1 MKTMLIISFFFFVST
16 ALAQDTLSLKNAGS
30 KGEGIAFSE
39 SASSGGANPEDQHRG
54 LCSVIGTVI
63 DKSSREPIANAKVT
77 LLGTKLSAYTSS
89 DGQYT
94 IDSISEGIYQVKAE
108 ANGYDPQ
115 IMNNVGIDHTK
126 KAAGFFTLQ
135 KMEQEP
141 PDFVAVEKQPQP
153 IKNPGPVYPEQA
165 RNDGIEGTVW
175 VKIWVDEHGNAR
187 KAVILRTDAEVLN
200 QATIDASMKW
210 KFKPAMMDG
219 KPVAVWVTI
228 PFKFKMDNPKMN
240 QPKTK

>member
-1 MKTMLIISFFFFVST
+1 MKTMLIVSFFLFDST
-16 ALAQDTLSLKNAGS
+16 AFAQDTLPAKTPGS
-30 KGEGIAFSE
+30 TGEGIAFSE
-39 SASSGGANPEDQHRG
+39 NLNFDGQHGG
-54 LCSVIGTVI
+54 LCSVVGTVI

-89 DGQYT
+89 DGQYK
-94 IDSISEGIYQVKAE
+94 IDSIADGIYQIKAE
-108 ANGYDPQ
+108 ASEYEPQ
-115 IMNNVGIDHTK
+115 IMNNVYFDQGRRAT
-126 KAAGFFTLQ
+126 GFFTLSKIQ
-135 KMEQEP
+135 QEP

-165 RNDGIEGTVW
+165 HNDGIEGTVW
-175 VKIWVDEHGNAR
+175 VKLWVDEHGNAR
-187 KAVILRTDAEVLN
+187 KAVILRTDAEVFN

-228 PFKFKMDNPKMN
+228 PFKFKMDNPKTN
-240 QPKTK
+240 KPKTK

>member
-1 MKTMLIISFFFFVST
+1 MKTMLIVPFFFFVST
-16 ALAQDTLSLKNAGS
+16 AFAQDTLPAKTPGS
-30 KGEGIAFSE
+30 TGEGIAFSE
-39 SASSGGANPEDQHRG
+39 NLNFDGQHGG
-54 LCSVIGTVI
+54 LCSVVGTVI

-141 PDFVAVEKQPQP
+141 PDFVAVEKQPRP

-187 KAVILRTDAEVLN
+187 KAVILRTDAEILN

>member
-1 MKTMLIISFFFFVST
+1 MKTMLIVPFFFFVST
-16 ALAQDTLSLKNAGS
+16 AFAQDTLPAKTPGS
-30 KGEGIAFSE
+30 TSEGIAFSE
-39 SASSGGANPEDQHRG
+39 NLNLGGQHGG
-54 LCSVIGTVI
+54 LCSVVGTVI

-94 IDSISEGIYQVKAE
+94 IDSVSEGIYQVKAE

-141 PDFVAVEKQPQP
+141 PDFIAVEKQPQP

-200 QATIDASMKW
+200 QATIDASMNW

-228 PFKFKMDNPKMN
+228 PFKFKMDNPKAN